1 MSEKIDNKLE
11 EFQNYINTNEIL
23 VDKINFE
30 KIKEL
35 IYSDNEYII
44 VDFMNMMYGNISDLE
59 EYGFDLI
66 NDTTFMYYVNSL
78 YTLINIYCKK
88 KKNIENIN

>member
-1 MSEKIDNKLE
+1 MNTNIDNKLE

-35 IYSDNEYII
+35 IYSDNKYII
-44 VDFMNMMYGNISDLE
+44 IDFMNMMYGNISDLE
-59 EYGFDLI
+59 EEGFDLI

-88 KKNIENIN
+88 RKI